1 MKFIKTENDEQ
12 NPTTGENQKK
22 GNNDRKRKSLA
33 HESEEHK
40 TERLEKMK
48 RHKREMAHNE
58 EAETKAERNLK
69 KKLYHRRHRL
79 EQIKMRQI

>member
-40 TERLEKMK
+40 TERLEKLK
-48 RHKREMAHNE
+48 RHKREMAH
-58 EAETKAERNLK
+58 
-69 KKLYHRRHRL
+69 
-79 EQIKMRQI
+79 I